1 MRYFLPN
8 RGIVDKI
15 IDFVSLPGETSD
27 LQCDML
33 KEVIQKFNLRDKT
46 VALCADNTNTNLV
59 AIEDLANTMYGGN
72 LKLNWREKLLVSVA
86 DTHNTQLLAV
96 CC

>member
-33 KEVIQKFNLRDKT
+33 KEVIQKFNLRNKI
-46 VALCADNTNTNLV
+46 VALCANNTNANFGGCIRLAKNNLCSIFNTV
-59 AIEDLANTMYGGN
+59 LAFRLRTY
-72 LKLNWREKLLVSVA
+72 
-86 DTHNTQLLAV
+86 
-96 CC
+96 